1 MFMFKLLV
9 LVNCLLFLIAC
20 KVEKSSFDEPY
31 KALICR
37 EIDKSFKK
45 YIFHTDTGYL
55 YFYNKSKD
63 KFIPLNLK
71 KEAGFFIN
79 DIPEVFSSIKK
90 NKLVITEILYSSKF
104 KDGYHKTKRI
114 INLDRL
120 SQKIIYKN
128 ENNSHVTYKSL
139 CNWIDPKTDMKIE

>member
-1 MFMFKLLV
+1 MFKLFI
-9 LVNCLLFLIAC
+9 LVNFLLFLVAC
-20 KVEKSSFDEPY
+20 KVEQSLFDEPY

-55 YFYNKSKD
+55 YFYSKNRD
-63 KFIPLNLK
+63 DFIPFNLK
-71 KEAGFFIN
+71 KEAGSFIN

-90 NKLVITEILYSSKF
+90 NKLVITGILYSSKF

-120 SQKIIYKN
+120 SQKILHSNEKN
-128 ENNSHVTYKSL
+128 DFVVYKSR
-139 CNWIDPKTDMKIE
+139 CNWIDPKTEIKIE

>member
-1 MFMFKLLV
+1 MFRIFI
-9 LVNCLLFLIAC
+9 LVNFLLILVAC
-20 KVEKSSFDEPY
+20 KVEKSLFDEPY

-37 EIDKSFKK
+37 ENDKSFKK

-55 YFYNKSKD
+55 YFYSKNRD
-63 KFIPLNLK
+63 KFIPFNLK

-120 SQKIIYKN
+120 SQKILYNNEKN
-128 ENNSHVTYKSL
+128 DLVYYKSR
-139 CNWIDPKTDMKIE
+139 CNWIDPKTEMKIE